1 MVNFDIGGEYITK
14 KILDLME
21 KKNGKQVYLKQFYT
35 VKNDKD

>member
-21 KKNGKQVYLKQFYT
+21 KKNGK
-35 VKNDKD
+35 